1 MPTAT
6 IPTPDPSI
14 VDYVIE
20 GIAVL
25 DIIYI
30 YGGSLETLASLLLL
44 LGGAGSENALPELAK
59 PPCIFCLGTDTRQ
72 TEVRCVEVEAMDMD
86 MDCSELTP
94 SS

>member
-1 MPTAT
+1 MIGYVGDDPPTFVAR
-6 IPTPDPSI
+6 
-14 VDYVIE
+14 
-20 GIAVL
+20 
-25 DIIYI
+25 
-30 YGGSLETLASLLLL
+30 
-44 LGGAGSENALPELAK
+44 AGSENALPELAK